1 MGLECFKMLQIS
13 KVLHLFMFLFVFIYL
28 LENNL
33 MNLQQWWNEENKEL
47 LRFSTKIKMGSPI

>member
-1 MGLECFKMLQIS
+1 ML
-13 KVLHLFMFLFVFIYL
+13 LFVFIYL

-47 LRFSTKIKMGSPI
+47 LCFSTKIKMGSPI

>member
-1 MGLECFKMLQIS
+1 MGLEWFKMLQIS
-13 KVLHLFMFLFVFIYL
+13 KVLHLFVFIYL

-47 LRFSTKIKMGSPI
+47 LCLVQK